1 MDGIVG
7 SLRLGWEALLFKEDA
22 YERMRSARNP
32 VTQALLLIIV
42 IGVIVALLGVIGEV
56 LSWATTPDLNEI
68 REVVFEYMMRMPWWQ
83 EVLRADPAAADA
95 MRQGYEQGW
104 RFFPMLFGAPNI
116 WGAFLGIIM
125 TPIQLILYWVI
136 YGLLAYIFARWLGG
150 TADLTWWQ
158 TAVFYQI
165 YPRSFQDANGDGI
178 GDFTP
183 DEAHLLYRAD
193 FVSAGDVRLDLSFEK
208 AGAREFLYFDPA
220 RTSAA
225 RSGASRSSTP
235 GPAASSSPTG
245 SRRGAASRSAS
256 LPNRPA
262 SRWARRNGTTSSSS
276 RQTSQRTGRP
286 NSTIRTWREP
296 LTTPSKRAA
305 FSKTPPRG
313 MARTR

>member
-150 TADLTWWQ
+150 TADLSQTLGVLGLAVMPVALNALSLLPYVSLGSLVSVWSVLMAYIGLKVAHKLTWAQ
-158 TAVFYQI
+158 AVWVALLPFI
-165 YPRSFQDANGDGI
+165 LVLAAIAAVACLSSFALAAAI
-178 GDFTP
+178 G
-183 DEAHLLYRAD
+183 
-193 FVSAGDVRLDLSFEK
+193 
-208 AGAREFLYFDPA
+208 
-220 RTSAA
+220 
-225 RSGASRSSTP
+225 
-235 GPAASSSPTG
+235 
-245 SRRGAASRSAS
+245 
-256 LPNRPA
+256 
-262 SRWARRNGTTSSSS
+262 
-276 RQTSQRTGRP
+276 
-286 NSTIRTWREP
+286 
-296 LTTPSKRAA
+296 
-305 FSKTPPRG
+305 
-313 MARTR
+313 